1 MQLSDKRV
9 IEAIRD
15 GGSVFEKTI
24 AEFIQNHQGL
34 LHRIRQKYQVDLK
47 DAKDLYADA
56 VSHLI
61 WNVKTGSFKGQ
72 SKLSTYLFQI
82 YTHKTV
88 DHIRHISTNKNKAY
102 IELSEDRLDA
112 SFSLDKRIESTL
124 DVELLKQSLSAMGE
138 PCKGV
143 IMDWAYWGYSMK
155 EIAVRNQLDNAEK
168 AKRKKYNCLQK
179 LRSLLPKSD

>member
-1 MQLSDKRV
+1 MQLTDKRV
-9 IEAIRD
+9 IDAIRS

-24 AEFIQNHQGL
+24 AEFIQEHQGL
-34 LHRIRQKYQVDLK
+34 LHKISQKYQVDTK
-47 DAKDLYADA
+47 EAKDLYADA
-56 VSHLI
+56 IAHLI
-61 WNVKTGSFKGQ
+61 WNVKTGRFKGQ

-82 YTHKTV
+82 YSNKTV

-102 IELSEDRLDA
+102 IELSEDTVDP
-112 SFSLDKRIESTL
+112 SFSLDKKIESTL
-124 DVELLKQSLSAMGE
+124 DVEVLKQSISALGD

-168 AKRKKYNCLQK
+168 AKRKKYTCLQK
-179 LRSLLPKSD
+179 LRSILPKSA